1 MNYIRHLTAFFER
14 VSTDERLNPTH
25 VSLYISLFQYWNIN
39 RFNNPISITRDEVMR
54 ISKICAKATYHKCIK
69 DLHNYGYVVYK
80 PSFNPFRGSLV
91 HLMDFE
97 PKEKAIQKSSNKQ
110 TKNQT
115 ANEQALNSNITK
127 IETGIEQALVPS
139 INKPNITNDKN
150 IVNGKAQNENENEFD
165 LKILKPISK
174 NISEKEEKEKLRQK
188 KKFTLSSVEGKEKS
202 SAKKERKKIN
212 NSEQTQ
218 KPELNSVQEYFVAQ
232 NYPSLEAEKFYNYFQ
247 SNGWLVSGKTQM
259 KDWQAA
265 ARNWMLNTQKFNNE
279 KTKSP
284 QHSSST
290 NTRAKQLHTTTNK
303 NYNEPL

>member
-14 VSTDERLNPTH
+14 VSADERLNPTH

-91 HLMDFE
+91 QLMDFE
-97 PKEKAIQKSSNKQ
+97 PKEKMAQKSTPKPN
-110 TKNQT
+110 KNQT
-115 ANEQALNSNITK
+115 ATKQAVNSNPTK
-127 IETGIEQALVPS
+127 IETGTEQALVPS
-139 INKPNITNDKN
+139 INNSNITNNKN
-150 IVNGKAQNENENEFD
+150 SVNGQAQNEID
-165 LKILKPISK
+165 LKILKPANVNSK
-174 NISEKEEKEKLRQK
+174 K

-202 SAKKERKKIN
+202 SAKKEKVIP
-212 NSEQTQ
+212 SI
-218 KPELNSVQEYFVAQ
+218 ELVQQYFQAQ
-232 NYPSLEAEKFYNYFQ
+232 NYPPIEAEKFYNYFQ
-247 SNGWLVSGKTQM
+247 SNGWLVGGKTEM

-265 ARNWMLNTQKFNNE
+265 ARNWMLNTQKFTNE
-279 KTKSP
+279 NSKSP
-284 QHSSST
+284 QQQ
-290 NTRAKQLHTTTNK
+290 NRAKQLHTTTNK

>member
-14 VSTDERLNPTH
+14 VSADERLNPTH

-97 PKEKAIQKSSNKQ
+97 PKEKAIQKSTNKP

-115 ANEQALNSNITK
+115 ANEQAVNSNPTK
-127 IETGIEQALVPS
+127 TETGIEQALVPS
-139 INKPNITNDKN
+139 INKPNITNTKN
-150 IVNGKAQNENENEFD
+150 FVNDQPQNEKEID
-165 LKILKPISK
+165 LKILKPVESILK
-174 NISEKEEKEKLRQK
+174 KEKLREK
-188 KKFTLSSVEGKEKS
+188 KKAEGSPEVPIDIIGK
-202 SAKKERKKIN
+202 RKV
-212 NSEQTQ
+212 NSI
-218 KPELNSVQEYFVAQ
+218 PNLELVQEYFVAQ
-232 NYPSLEAEKFYNYFQ
+232 NYPSVEAEKFYNYFQ
-247 SNGWLVSGKTQM
+247 SNGWLVGGKTQM

-265 ARNWMLNTQKFNNE
+265 ARNWMLNTQKFSNE
-279 KTKSP
+279 KNKSP
-284 QHSSST
+284 QHSSPA

>member
-14 VSTDERLNPTH
+14 VSADERLNPTH

-97 PKEKAIQKSSNKQ
+97 PKEKAIQKSTTKQ

-115 ANEQALNSNITK
+115 ATEQPVNSNPTK

-150 IVNGKAQNENENEFD
+150 IVNGKAQNENEID

-174 NISEKEEKEKLRQK
+174 NISEKEEKEKIAP
-188 KKFTLSSVEGKEKS
+188 KEKVYPDLS
-202 SAKKERKKIN
+202 RRERKK
-212 NSEQTQ
+212 
-218 KPELNSVQEYFVAQ
+218 F
-232 NYPSLEAEKFYNYFQ
+232 
-247 SNGWLVSGKTQM
+247 
-259 KDWQAA
+259 
-265 ARNWMLNTQKFNNE
+265 R
-279 KTKSP
+279 
-284 QHSSST
+284 
-290 NTRAKQLHTTTNK
+290 
-303 NYNEPL
+303 